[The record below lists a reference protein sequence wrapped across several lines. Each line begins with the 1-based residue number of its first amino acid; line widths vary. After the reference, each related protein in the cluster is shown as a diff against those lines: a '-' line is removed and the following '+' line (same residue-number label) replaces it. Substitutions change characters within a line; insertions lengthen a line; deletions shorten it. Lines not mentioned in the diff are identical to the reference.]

1 MNKEIGKEKKWII
14 TFSNGYCGC
23 DIEEEF
29 VGTCDEAVEF
39 ANEYLPEYA
48 ETYAYVAFGWD
59 EEYTEEEFDEYIE
72 DCGYEIEESED
83 EEEDD

>member
-1 MNKEIGKEKKWII
+1 MEKKYII

-29 VGTCDEAVEF
+29 IGTYDGAVGWAK
-39 ANEYLPEYA
+39 EYLLAYA
-48 ETYAYVAFGWD
+48 EDYAYVAFGWD
-59 EEYTEEEFDEYIE
+59 EEYTEEEYEE
-72 DCGYEIEESED
+72 DLENCGYDIAESED

>member
-1 MNKEIGKEKKWII
+1 MIKDIGKEKKWII

-29 VGTCDEAVEF
+29 VGTYDEAVEF

-59 EEYTEEEFDEYIE
+59 EEYTEEEFDEYRE
-72 DCGYEIEESED
+72 DCGYEIEESE
-83 EEEDD
+83 EEDG

>member
-1 MNKEIGKEKKWII
+1 MEKKWII
-14 TFSNGYCGC
+14 SFSNGYCGC

-29 VGTCDEAVEF
+29 TGTYEEAVGF
-39 ANEYLPEYA
+39 ANEYLPDYA
-48 ETYAYVAFGWD
+48 ESYAHAAFGWN
-59 EEYTEEEFDEYIE
+59 EEYTEEEFDEYVE